1 MTTIT
6 VNIET
11 VLGSKV
17 QFSHKSAVWDVLNQF
32 ERDDIISS
40 LVNGNDSAQAVISV
54 STGYTLSW
62 SQSDSADT

>member
-11 VLGSKV
+11 VSGSKV
-17 QFSHKSAVWDVLNQF
+17 QFSHELAVWDVLNQF

-62 SQSDSADT
+62 SKSDSADT